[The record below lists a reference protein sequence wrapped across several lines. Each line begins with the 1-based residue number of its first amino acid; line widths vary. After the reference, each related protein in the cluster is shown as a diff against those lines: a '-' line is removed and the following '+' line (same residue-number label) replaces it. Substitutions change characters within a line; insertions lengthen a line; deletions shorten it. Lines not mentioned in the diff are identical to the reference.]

1 MIISNREYTNFSS
14 FESYFLWCRRR
25 FYRFYRLGCE
35 FGFDMLCTHDIIT
48 HCYECTGDGYAD
60 LYCKFATQQS
70 CKHYH
75 SMFCKS
81 KRHMPSSS
89 FFVLHFVSR
98 PLSPPDRVSPDQNP
112 ASCVLHA
119 LHYHLTYKN
128 KKTQYRLY
136 DYAHIALWD
145 SSFLPTTSKL
155 TCKFSH
161 LFNIFQPLYRYV
173 RLMDKTEM
181 MHQKFNL

>member
-35 FGFDMLCTHDIIT
+35 IGFDMLCTHDIIT

-128 KKTQYRLY
+128 KKKRNTGY
-136 DYAHIALWD
+136 
-145 SSFLPTTSKL
+145 TTMPISRCGAPPSYPRRPNL
-155 TCKFSH
+155 HASLVIYLIFS
-161 LFNIFQPLYRYV
+161 
-173 RLMDKTEM
+173 
-181 MHQKFNL
+181 NLCTGMSV